1 MDKMLIAVF
10 EREGQA
16 SAAAGAMRELAKED
30 VLLIYAFALIVKGV
44 GKVSIMDFKS
54 GDCRD
59 PVLGVATRS
68 LIKLLAGPYC
78 SADDGNA
85 QAFTD
90 GMVEMANA
98 GVDSIFVDQVARHL
112 LPGRAAIVSEI
123 EEETT
128 NAMDSLL
135 ESQGGTVFRCGR
147 CENMD
152 VQIAKELG
160 ALHSEIQTLETQVL
174 QTPEG
179 TRAQLQRQLDLAR
192 ARFQATKDRARQ
204 HAASIKREA
213 EAKIVSLQE
222 RSAKAEGGIKARLE
236 KLADEIRVDYVNRAT
251 KLNLA
256 WKLAG
261 DVFAACFLFFVLN

>member
-16 SAAAGAMRELAKED
+16 SAAAGAMRELSKED
-30 VLLIYAFALIVKGV
+30 VLLIYAFALIVKDV
-44 GKVSIMDFKS
+44 GKVSIVDFES
-54 GDCRD
+54 EDCGD

-78 SADDGNA
+78 SADDGNS
-85 QAFTD
+85 QAFTRMM
-90 GMVEMANA
+90 GMANA

-128 NAMDSLL
+128 NAMDTLL
-135 ESQGGTVFRCGR
+135 ESRGGTVFRCGR

-152 VQIAKELG
+152 VQIAKDLE

-192 ARFQATKDRARQ
+192 ATFQAMKDRARQ
-204 HAASIKREA
+204 HATSIKREA
-213 EAKIVSLQE
+213 EAKIASLQE
-222 RSAKAEGGIKARLE
+222 RAAKAEGGTKARLE
-236 KLADEIRVDYVNRAT
+236 KLAHEIRVDYVNRAT

-261 DVFAACFLFFVLN
+261 DVLAACFLFFVLN

>member
-1 MDKMLIAVF
+1 
-10 EREGQA
+10 
-16 SAAAGAMRELAKED
+16 
-30 VLLIYAFALIVKGV
+30 
-44 GKVSIMDFKS
+44 
-54 GDCRD
+54 
-59 PVLGVATRS
+59 
-68 LIKLLAGPYC
+68 
-78 SADDGNA
+78 
-85 QAFTD
+85 
-90 GMVEMANA
+90 
-98 GVDSIFVDQVARHL
+98 
-112 LPGRAAIVSEI
+112 
-123 EEETT
+123 
-128 NAMDSLL
+128 
-135 ESQGGTVFRCGR
+135 
-147 CENMD
+147 MD

-261 DVFAACFLFFVLN
+261 DIFAACFLFFVLG

>member
-44 GKVSIMDFKS
+44 GKVSIVDFKS

-128 NAMDSLL
+128 NAMNIPL
-135 ESQGGTVFRCGR
+135 ESRGGTVFRCRRG
-147 CENMD
+147 ESMD
-152 VQIAKELG
+152 VQIATELD
-160 ALHSEIQTLETQVL
+160 ALRSEIQTLETQVL
-174 QTPEG
+174 QRPEESKP
-179 TRAQLQRQLDLAR
+179 QLQPKLNRAR
-192 ARFQATKDRARQ
+192 ASLEATKDRARQ

-213 EAKIVSLQE
+213 EAKIVLLQE
-222 RSAKAEGGIKARLE
+222 QIVKANGPSKARLE
-236 KLADEIRVDYVNRAT
+236 RLADEIRVEYVNRAT

-256 WKLAG
+256 WQFAA
-261 DVFAACFLFFVLN
+261 DVFAACFLFFVLD

>member
-16 SAAAGAMRELAKED
+16 SAAAGAMRELSKED
-30 VLLIYAFALIVKGV
+30 VLLIYAFALIVKDV
-44 GKVSIMDFKS
+44 GKVSIVDFKS
-54 GDCRD
+54 EFCRD

-78 SADDGNA
+78 SGNSP
-85 QAFTD
+85 AFTD

-160 ALHSEIQTLETQVL
+160 ALHSEIQALETQVL